1 MTSTQNEK
9 SHTDRSEMRDC
20 RGSGQTRWLAAGG
33 PTVGIGFAFKL
44 CQCAVPR
51 VLMCKIKNK
60 SCHVA
65 LMLQITPFEQAS
77 GATSDIQKSQFT
89 KKNIKQFSGKKRKN
103 RGESIAN

>member
-9 SHTDRSEMRDC
+9 SHADRSEMRDC

-33 PTVGIGFAFKL
+33 PTVGIEFVFKL

-51 VLMCKIKNK
+51 FLILYDNK
-60 SCHVA
+60 RNRSCYLA
-65 LMLQITPFEQAS
+65 LTLQITSFEQAS
-77 GATSDIQKSQFT
+77 GATSDIHKSQFT
-89 KKNIKQFSGKKRKN
+89 KKKQFSDKKMEN